1 MSTVIGLARLS
12 YVRTSSNRVPA
23 VWFRARTGSGGRLQ
37 AFRPTFGRIA
47 ALPTRRPV
55 MITHKRTILA
65 QSVHASARRSA
76 RAPTAGQWLAVA
88 LFGISGAAAFSLVA
102 NTAPEMT
109 PIRVIQLELRQP
121 SVSVV
126 NAEGVGYWRE
136 DRIRRGDTIGSVL
149 ARLGVD
155 DPEALEFLR
164 ANPSARPLYQLRP
177 GKPLAVE
184 TDDDG
189 RLINLRFVT
198 GDGERLSI
206 ARDGERLLRVARF
219 VSLA

>member
-1 MSTVIGLARLS
+1 
-12 YVRTSSNRVPA
+12 
-23 VWFRARTGSGGRLQ
+23 
-37 AFRPTFGRIA
+37 
-47 ALPTRRPV
+47 

-65 QSVHASARRSA
+65 QSVHPSARRSA
-76 RAPTAGQWLAVA
+76 LAPTAGQWLAVA

-184 TDDDG
+184 TDDA
-189 RLINLRFVT
+189 V
-198 GDGERLSI
+198 
-206 ARDGERLLRVARF
+206 RDRRRRAPVD
-219 VSLA
+219 ST